1 MHLNFLQRPA
11 LAGLVHNLTNFKRM
25 RAKWLAGLICLFSV
39 GYISWLMHSGFVIPT
54 VKIANPDSHS
64 NGETA
69 GANPYSTGTSNA
81 TYSKTFELNGVTNEK
96 ELASE
101 FPYGYIILGLQQGK
115 VIHAL
120 HSQNIQVAADWD
132 NAVLSFS
139 TEGNWGYVFIPKFTI
154 INHQNKS
161 IVDHIDTGEYFPLEY
176 PEFFRWSFATNSGIP
191 CGFIKVLDQQNKTL
205 LVGLKPSR

>member
-11 LAGLVHNLTNFKRM
+11 LAGLVHNLIHFKGI
-25 RAKWLAGLICLFSV
+25 RAKWLVGLICLFSI
-39 GYISWLMHSGFVIPT
+39 GYIIWQMHSGFAIPT
-54 VKIANPDSHS
+54 VKIARPDS
-64 NGETA
+64 NGETG
-69 GANPYSTGTSNA
+69 GANSYYTGTSNA
-81 TYSKTFELNGVTNEK
+81 TFSKAFDLNGVTNEK
-96 ELASE
+96 EWASE

-120 HSQNIQVAADWD
+120 HSQTIQVAADWD

-139 TEGNWGYVFIPKFTI
+139 TEGNWGYVFIPQFTI

-161 IVDHIDTGEYFPLEY
+161 IVDHVDTGEYFPLDY
-176 PEFFRWSFATNSGIP
+176 PEFFQWSFATNSGIP